1 MIAHFF
7 RMVFEMPDGPGA
19 LCGFIFVRVFA
30 MQSGVKIGNLDWVAL
45 GGFLSL
51 NGCSSLLRGCLGGKN
66 VLARHFAFES
76 FEVAVVPSSVFR
88 SGMRC
93 LP

>member
-30 MQSGVKIGNLDWVAL
+30 MQSGVEIGNLDWVAL

-51 NGCSSLLRGCLGGKN
+51 NVCSSLLRGCLGGKN
-66 VLARHFAFES
+66 VLARHFTFVS
-76 FEVAVVPSSVFR
+76 FKVAVVLSGAFR
-88 SGMRC
+88 LGMHC